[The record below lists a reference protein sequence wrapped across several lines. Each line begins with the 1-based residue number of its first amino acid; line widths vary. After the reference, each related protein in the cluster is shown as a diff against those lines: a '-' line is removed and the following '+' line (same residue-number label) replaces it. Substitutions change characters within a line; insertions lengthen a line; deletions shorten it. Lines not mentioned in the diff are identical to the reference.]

1 MPGKDAGSSV
11 NASHASSQRQD
22 IGNAPS
28 SPIPELP
35 PGPHAMD
42 RGRSRVPR
50 PSMNSTPEHDLLRR
64 RGYHALHS
72 SFGKVFQVKR
82 RWKLIREMG
91 SGAYGHV
98 ISAGDEIT
106 GETVAIKLVSRVFDK
121 VQLAKRALR
130 EITLL
135 RHFTGHANITG
146 LIDAT
151 MISPDS
157 NEMSVPPSSLCHLIY
172 RVLAISSWRYD
183 ARAAVQQDTEFGLS
197 QPMEADL
204 HQIIKSGQTLTNE
217 HVQYFVYQILRGM
230 KYIHSVD
237 VIHRDL
243 KPGNLLV
250 NADCELKI
258 CDFGLSRGF
267 ENASHLTEYVATRWY
282 RAPEIMLGFRE
293 YDTAI
298 DVWSIGCI
306 LAELLSSQPLFK
318 GKDYGLLVLRVHPLP
333 LMQGTSGSAE
343 ENSRRTR
350 YLTVPSLV
358 DSAQRVHSGSPEETV
373 LQKIASEKVRSRSV
387 HRKLDFDNSQ
397 ARAYVRS
404 LPISK
409 KRPFSK
415 ILPTAD
421 VQAIELLQHM
431 LTFSPESRYSVA
443 QSLEHPWL
451 SGYHEP
457 DEEPDCKVPFDKWR
471 TIERLDTLEDL
482 RLALWNEIQDYRKEV
497 RGGIDDEDDEVAS
510 EEADEEV
517 LQLAEGISRLPV
529 EETFASEPEP
539 APIPEEEGEEED
551 QAAKTEPVPEPIWP
565 PPPPPPADKVVQP
578 TDPVASYARRSSIMQ
593 PTRQGSIYGSPRP
606 PSQQPSFTESPQT
619 AEPTQGGSS
628 IAFPSQGY
636 VIPGARSRTGSTVGR
651 GEGRKLLRTLSTVS
665 IHESAEG
672 LAGGL
677 GDIAPIGRYI
687 VESNPSEADAPVSE
701 MPRILED
708 EERKGKKEGGGFYI

>member
-1 MPGKDAGSSV
+1 MPVKETSSRRPSQDAPRPRGQEVANGADSPLP
-11 NASHASSQRQD
+11 
-22 IGNAPS
+22 PS
-28 SPIPELP
+28 S
-35 PGPHAMD
+35 ANAVD
-42 RGRSRVPR
+42 RGRSRVRR
-50 PSMNSTPEHDLLRR
+50 PSNSEHEMKRK
-64 RGYHALHS
+64 GYHALHS
-72 SFGKVFQVKR
+72 SFGKVFHVKK

-121 VQLAKRALR
+121 IQLAKRALR

-151 MISPDS
+151 MISPES
-157 NEMSVPPSSLCHLIY
+157 NEIY
-172 RVLAISSWRYD
+172 IFM
-183 ARAAVQQDTEFGLS
+183 E
-197 QPMEADL
+197 PMEADL
-204 HQIIKSGQTLTNE
+204 HQIIKSGQTLTSE

-230 KYIHSVD
+230 KFVHSAS

-318 GKDYGLLVLRVHPLP
+318 GKDYVDQLKKILDVL
-333 LMQGTSGSAE
+333 
-343 ENSRRTR
+343 
-350 YLTVPSLV
+350 
-358 DSAQRVHSGSPEETV
+358 GSPEETV
-373 LQKIASEKVRSRSV
+373 LQKIASEK
-387 HRKLDFDNSQ
+387 

-409 KRPFSK
+409 KKPFTK
-415 ILPTAD
+415 ILPAAD
-421 VQAIELLQHM
+421 VQAIELLSHM
-431 LTFSPESRYSVA
+431 LTFDPDQRFTVA
-443 QSLEHPWL
+443 EALEHPWL

-457 DEEPDCKVPFDKWR
+457 EEEPECTEVFEKWKA
-471 TIERLDTLEDL
+471 IEELKTLDEF
-482 RLALWNEIQDYRKEV
+482 RVALWNEIQDYRREV
-497 RGGIDDEDDEVAS
+497 RGGIDDEDEFLASDAEESSMDDVTDETSSTDIVMDNEVA
-510 EEADEEV
+510 EPTADVEPV
-517 LQLAEGISRLPV
+517 LEGP
-529 EETFASEPEP
+529 T
-539 APIPEEEGEEED
+539 
-551 QAAKTEPVPEPIWP
+551 TEPVEPSAESLP
-565 PPPPPPADKVVQP
+565 PPVDPAEKPLPPAP
-578 TDPVASYARRSSIMQ
+578 TDPVVAYARRSSIMQ

-606 PSQQPSFTESPQT
+606 LSQHPVEQSTDNLAPPLPPSDKPTTPTDPVVTYARRSSIMQPTRQGSIYGSPRPSSQHLHSFTESPMAT
-619 AEPTQGGSS
+619 EPGAPGTIAFPTQGYV
-628 IAFPSQGY
+628 FP
-636 VIPGARSRTGSTVGR
+636 ARSRTGSTAGR
-651 GEGRKLLRTLSTVS
+651 GEVTRKLLRTLSTVS

-672 LAGGL
+672 RAGGL
-677 GDIAPIGRYI
+677 AEIAPIGRYI
-687 VESNPSEADAPVSE
+687 VESNMSEADAPPSE

-708 EERKGKKEGGGFYI
+708 EPKKEGAFYI